1 MKTTLMTYLEDKG
14 RRTLFELM
22 AGIVLL
28 DLIALIG
35 NIFIKN
41 GNAFVK
47 NRLAYTLGIIL
58 GMTVALLMALHMYKT
73 LEKAILCDKE
83 RAKSKTRLAAFLRML
98 MMVASLAAAA
108 LFPDYIS
115 IIALMIGIL
124 AMKASALMQP
134 LTDKFVLKIL
144 SKGG

>member
-1 MKTTLMTYLEDKG
+1 M
-14 RRTLFELM
+14 
-22 AGIVLL
+22 L

-83 RAKSKTRLAAFLRML
+83 RAKIKTRLAAFLRML
-98 MMVASLAAAA
+98 MMVAILAAAA

-124 AMKASALMQP
+124 AMKA
-134 LTDKFVLKIL
+134 
-144 SKGG
+144 